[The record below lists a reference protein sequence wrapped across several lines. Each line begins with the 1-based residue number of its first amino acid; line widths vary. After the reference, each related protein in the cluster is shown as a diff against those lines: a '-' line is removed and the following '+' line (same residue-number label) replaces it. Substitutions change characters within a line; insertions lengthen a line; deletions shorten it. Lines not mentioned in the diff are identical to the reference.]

1 MGISRRNSEGIYEHV
16 ANFTEYAT
24 PYASTNGKW
33 VVLSGEGVALFS
45 VDSNNKVS
53 NGSQVRANGGFVLS
67 DDTFVGFDPVS
78 ETDDGN
84 FTIRTY
90 QYEASNNTWVN
101 IPGTEL
107 VVQTVVSVSGDFTSY
122 RVYDNHL
129 VIADISE
136 GPDNMTVNLYE
147 RLVNKSWSFVESI
160 QVNASGSDS
169 FTVLYNGVD
178 TLAFGLLAQYESSSA
193 GAVRIFTK
201 KNGAWSEQ
209 LFTPSTL
216 GYTGIAYLGFSGSFV
231 DENSL
236 LFGAAFEGFTGS
248 SSPANIGKVVMFSR
262 TDNGNWEPAVDL
274 DGSTGDVF
282 GVGVGVN
289 DHDIVISS
297 VNLLVASAVTF
308 HTAPRC
314 FYQPIN
320 VTCNNQQVTDCADLS
335 SAELYT
341 INNPQCGAVTT
352 NLLGLSLV
360 NNQALEA
367 QFSFTRDFGSTV
379 YCNAT
384 ITCPAPP
391 VTPTSNNVNN
401 AGVLQL
407 GLASFFVTV
416 VGLLTL

>member
-1 MGISRRNSEGIYEHV
+1 
-16 ANFTEYAT
+16 
-24 PYASTNGKW
+24 
-33 VVLSGEGVALFS
+33 
-45 VDSNNKVS
+45 
-53 NGSQVRANGGFVLS
+53 
-67 DDTFVGFDPVS
+67 
-78 ETDDGN
+78 
-84 FTIRTY
+84 
-90 QYEASNNTWVN
+90 VN

-122 RVYDNHL
+122 RVYDNYL

-136 GPDNMTVNLYE
+136 GLDNMTVNLYE

-160 QVNASGSDS
+160 QVNASGSEA
-169 FTVLYNGVD
+169 FAVHYNGVD
-178 TLAFGLLAQYESSSA
+178 TFAFGLLAQYESSSV

-216 GYTGIAYLGFSGSFV
+216 GYTGFTYLGFSGRFV

-236 LFGAAFEGFTGS
+236 LFSAAYEGVTGS
-248 SSPANIGKVVMFSR
+248 SAPTNVGKVVMFSR
-262 TDNGNWEPAVDL
+262 TDNGDWQPAVDL

-289 DHDIVISS
+289 DHDIVISAIALS
-297 VNLLVASAVTF
+297 GSSSVTF
-308 HTAPRC
+308 YTAPRC

-320 VTCNNQQVTDCADLS
+320 VTCNIQQVTDCADLS

-341 INNPQCGAVTT
+341 INNPQCGAITA

-391 VTPTSNNVNN
+391 VAPTSNNVNN

-416 VGLLTL
+416 AGLLTL